1 MSRIQF
7 SESAWEE
14 YLYWQTQDK
23 RTLKK
28 INNLLKEIDR
38 TGSTRIGKAELHKGD
53 LSGSVRARIDGVDR
67 LVYRVEDGVI
77 KIEQCR
83 GHYED

>member
-7 SESAWEE
+7 SEIAWED
-14 YLYWQTQDK
+14 YLYWQTQDRK
-23 RTLKK
+23 TLKK

-38 TGSTRIGKAELHKGD
+38 TGTTRIGKAELLKGD
-53 LSGSVRARIDGVDR
+53 LNGSVSVRIDGVNR
-67 LVYRVEDGVI
+67 LVYRLEAGII

-83 GHYED
+83 GHYKD

>member
-23 RTLKK
+23 RTLIK
-28 INNLLKEIDR
+28 INNLLKEIER
-38 TGSTRIGKAELHKGD
+38 TGSTRIGKAELLK
-53 LSGSVRARIDGVDR
+53 
-67 LVYRVEDGVI
+67 VI
-77 KIEQCR
+77 
-83 GHYED
+83 